1 MALSRLSPCLLFW
14 RLRWFDVSDQ
24 AGHSDN
30 TGTGLALPDSI
41 VAAIIATLQNDRGVH
56 AETAIS
62 AAAVLTG
69 EYVLRS
75 SGYDFT
81 GLEPGTI
88 IISDIVNQLLFEA
101 DGQLT
106 VSDVFINALF
116 SQGIDVSKESWPEN
130 IPDEHQVI
138 MDPLE
143 VVARVRPQI
152 EGLFALSTVEAL
164 ERAYACAQASALLVA
179 QTRRVLDPNI
189 GKALALEAM
198 LRGAKSVPLPALAA
212 NAN

>member
-1 MALSRLSPCLLFW
+1 MTNLTGPQNEQPEGNSLPEQI
-14 RLRWFDVSDQ
+14 VSF
-24 AGHSDN
+24 
-30 TGTGLALPDSI
+30 
-41 VAAIIATLQNDRGVH
+41 VIASLQNDRGVH

-62 AAAVLTG
+62 SAAVMTG
-69 EYVLRS
+69 EFVLRS
-75 SGYDFT
+75 SGYDYS

-88 IISDIVNQLLFEA
+88 IISDVVNQLLFEA

-130 IPDEHQVI
+130 IPDEHQVVL
-138 MDPLE
+138 DPLE
-143 VVARVRPQI
+143 VVSRIRPQV
-152 EGLFALSTVEAL
+152 EQLFALHQIDIL
-164 ERAYACAQASALLVA
+164 ERAYLCAQASALLVA

-198 LRGAKSVPLPALAA
+198 LRGAKSVPLPAVAA

>member
-1 MALSRLSPCLLFW
+1 MTGPNEPLQGDQTEGNSLPEQIVSLFISALRNE
-14 RLRWFDVSDQ
+14 
-24 AGHSDN
+24 H
-30 TGTGLALPDSI
+30 
-41 VAAIIATLQNDRGVH
+41 GVH

-62 AAAVLTG
+62 SAAVMTG
-69 EYVLRS
+69 EFVLRS
-75 SGYDFT
+75 SGYDYT
-81 GLEPGTI
+81 GLEPGAI
-88 IISDIVNQLLFEA
+88 IISDVVNQLLFEA

-130 IPDEHQVI
+130 IPDEHQVVL
-138 MDPLE
+138 DPLE
-143 VVARVRPQI
+143 VAARIRPQL
-152 EGLFALSTVEAL
+152 EQLFAQHEVDAL
-164 ERAYACAQASALLVA
+164 ERAYICSQATALLVA

-198 LRGAKSVPLPALAA
+198 LRGAKSVPLRAAVA

>member
-1 MALSRLSPCLLFW
+1 MTNLTGPQNEQSEGNSLPEQI
-14 RLRWFDVSDQ
+14 VSF
-24 AGHSDN
+24 
-30 TGTGLALPDSI
+30 
-41 VAAIIATLQNDRGVH
+41 VIASLQNDRGVH

-62 AAAVLTG
+62 SAAVMTG
-69 EYVLRS
+69 EFVLRS
-75 SGYDFT
+75 SGYDYS

-88 IISDIVNQLLFEA
+88 IISDVVNQLLFEA

-130 IPDEHQVI
+130 IPDEHQVVL
-138 MDPLE
+138 DPLE
-143 VVARVRPQI
+143 VVSRIRPQV
-152 EGLFALSTVEAL
+152 EQLFAQHQVEIL
-164 ERAYACAQASALLVA
+164 ERAYLCAQASALLVA

-198 LRGAKSVPLPALAA
+198 LRGAKSVPLPAVAA

>member
-1 MALSRLSPCLLFW
+1 MGGSGDPDGAA
-14 RLRWFDVSDQ
+14 
-24 AGHSDN
+24 AGHP
-30 TGTGLALPDSI
+30 LPERI
-41 VAAIIATLQNDRGVH
+41 VSLIVSTLQNDRGVH
-56 AETAIS
+56 AETAIAS
-62 AAAVLTG
+62 AAVMAG

-75 SGYDFT
+75 SGYDCT
-81 GLEPGTI
+81 GLDAGTT
-88 IISDIVNQLLFEA
+88 IISDVVNQLLFEA

-130 IPDEHQVI
+130 VPDEHQVM

-143 VVARVRPQI
+143 VVARLRQQADH
-152 EGLFALSTVEAL
+152 LFVMMDVEAL
-164 ERAYACAQASALLVA
+164 ERAYICAQAAALLVA

-198 LRGAKSVPLPALAA
+198 LRGAKSVPLPAASAPA

>member
-1 MALSRLSPCLLFW
+1 MAPTNIPPEQGA
-14 RLRWFDVSDQ
+14 DTDAAVPEHIVSC
-24 AGHSDN
+24 
-30 TGTGLALPDSI
+30 
-41 VAAIIATLQNDRGVH
+41 IIETLQSDRGIH

-62 AAAVLTG
+62 SAAVLTG

-75 SGYDFT
+75 SGYDYS
-81 GLEPGTI
+81 GLEPGSV

-116 SQGIDVSKESWPEN
+116 GQGIDVSKESWPEN

-143 VVARVRPQI
+143 IVARIRPRVEQMMIQHGI
-152 EGLFALSTVEAL
+152 EGL
-164 ERAYACAQASALLVA
+164 ERAYVGAQATAMLVA
-179 QTRRVLDPNI
+179 HTRRVLDPNV
-189 GKALALEAM
+189 GKTLALEAM
-198 LRGAKSVPLPALAA
+198 LRGAKCVPLPATAA

>member
-1 MALSRLSPCLLFW
+1 VTNLTGPQNEQSEGNSLPEQI
-14 RLRWFDVSDQ
+14 VSF
-24 AGHSDN
+24 
-30 TGTGLALPDSI
+30 
-41 VAAIIATLQNDRGVH
+41 VIASLQNDRGVH

-62 AAAVLTG
+62 SAAVMTG
-69 EYVLRS
+69 EFVLRS
-75 SGYDFT
+75 SGYDYS

-88 IISDIVNQLLFEA
+88 IISDVVNQLLFEA

-130 IPDEHQVI
+130 IPDEHQVVL
-138 MDPLE
+138 DPLE
-143 VVARVRPQI
+143 VVSRIRPQV
-152 EGLFALSTVEAL
+152 EQLFAQHQVEIL
-164 ERAYACAQASALLVA
+164 ERAYLCAQASALLVA

-198 LRGAKSVPLPALAA
+198 LRGAKSVPLPAVAA

>member
-1 MALSRLSPCLLFW
+1 MAPAGTPP
-14 RLRWFDVSDQ
+14 DNNAGAGIPEHIVSC
-24 AGHSDN
+24 
-30 TGTGLALPDSI
+30 
-41 VAAIIATLQNDRGVH
+41 IIETLQNQRGVH

-69 EYVLRS
+69 EFVLRS
-75 SGYDFT
+75 SGYDFS
-81 GLEPGTI
+81 GLESGSV

-116 SQGIDVSKESWPEN
+116 GQGIDVSKESWPEN
-130 IPDEHQVI
+130 IPDEHQVV

-143 VVARVRPQI
+143 IVARIRPRVEQLMLQQQI
-152 EGLFALSTVEAL
+152 EGL
-164 ERAYACAQASALLVA
+164 ERAYIGAQATAMLVA

-189 GKALALEAM
+189 GKTLALEAM
-198 LRGAKSVPLPALAA
+198 LRGAKCVPLPAMAA